1 VCRALDIGDRDRGH
15 FRTANPP
22 SYGYVR
28 MLSRRR
34 RAGISLG
41 AVCCC
46 TLCTMWSPSRV
57 CEDLARLRVPA
68 DGGQRERFT
77 GICGRRGN
85 PINVGVEL
93 GVRRTPSDRRT
104 NQTARTVSHRGRQR
118 RRPIVGRPSSDYGCL
133 DAGQWPSIVSPTA
146 ASSYPEVCLCA
157 LR

>member
-1 VCRALDIGDRDRGH
+1 MSCVRYWRSRSRPFSDCKSALLRVRSDAEPGGDAQAFAWVQLPLHLMRD
-15 FRTANPP
+15 
-22 SYGYVR
+22 
-28 MLSRRR
+28 ME
-34 RAGISLG
+34 
-41 AVCCC
+41 
-46 TLCTMWSPSRV
+46 PSRV
-57 CEDLARLRVPA
+57 CEDLVRLRVPA